1 MNVKIEKKDK
11 SIVELEIEVEAE
23 KFEEGL
29 QNLFRKMQENLMFPG
44 LERERFQEI
53 L

>member
-29 QNLFRKMQENLMFPG
+29 QNLFKKGKFMFPG
-44 LERERFQEI
+44 LERKVQEI